1 MNQQPESGHVIYSS
15 SLGPVS
21 SHGTLRPSIHSLA
34 LPLPSTHGV
43 NRTDPDRRRSNVSPR
58 GNQERPQ
65 ATPEPRYLPDDL
77 TALIVSALSFFD
89 LVPAGKVTILLLAVL
104 AVLAFSA
111 LQTRTAVEG
120 ATFQQ
125 DHSPQFL
132 ADFPADLRTS
142 REQAMDWFRSSYG
155 CTITPR

>member
-1 MNQQPESGHVIYSS
+1 MSVLEGIRNDLKQHRNLDIY
-15 SLGPVS
+15 LTIV
-21 SHGTLRPSIHSLA
+21 
-34 LPLPSTHGV
+34 
-43 NRTDPDRRRSNVSPR
+43 
-58 GNQERPQ
+58 
-65 ATPEPRYLPDDL
+65 

-89 LVPAGKVTILLLAVL
+89 LVPAGEVTSLLLAVL

-111 LQTRTAVEG
+111 LQTRTAAEG